1 MREAV
6 GPDYPVN
13 VRLSGDE
20 HISDGCTV
28 ADKVEIAKRF
38 AAEGVDAIH
47 VAGGLIESIPHV
59 IAPVAIERGYNVP
72 AAEQIKAA
80 VDVPVIVVGK
90 LHDGDYAESLLAEG
104 KADFDSNGT
113 CSDS

>member
-1 MREAV
+1 M
-6 GPDYPVN
+6 
-13 VRLSGDE
+13 
-20 HISDGCTV
+20 
-28 ADKVEIAKRF
+28 
-38 AAEGVDAIH
+38 DAIH
-47 VAGGLIESIPHV
+47 VAGGLIESIPYV

-104 KADFDSNGT
+104 EDVYKRQVHGLAVRSQN
-113 CSDS
+113 SLAERRP